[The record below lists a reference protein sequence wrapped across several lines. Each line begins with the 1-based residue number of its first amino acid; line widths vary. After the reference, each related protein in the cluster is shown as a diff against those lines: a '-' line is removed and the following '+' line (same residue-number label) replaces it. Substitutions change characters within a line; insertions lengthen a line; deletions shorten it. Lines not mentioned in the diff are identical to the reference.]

1 MDWLSLSLA
10 SALVSATEAAGMK
23 KLFPRLTPYE
33 MGLAPMLYAQPL
45 CLAVLALARPPVPP
59 PGFWLDTALLMPFSF
74 AGYLLYCQAIR
85 LSPLSLTLPY
95 LALTP
100 ALALLTGSLL
110 LGEVPNAA
118 GAAGVLCLAAGSYLL
133 NLRARATH
141 GLLGPLTAVLREP
154 GSWRMLLAAAL
165 FSLVAVI
172 GKHATVLATPLGYV
186 AYFPP
191 TYTACLTAFLVL
203 TGRARLGNILAHP
216 GRGAA
221 MGLIHFAHIAANASA
236 IVLAKAAYM
245 LAVKRLDGLIGV
257 ILGRAAFQ
265 EEDFP
270 ARLAGASLMAAGV
283 AVIAVFGR

>member
-100 ALALLTGSLL
+100 ALAMLTGSLL

-118 GAAGVLCLAAGSYLL
+118 GAA
-133 NLRARATH
+133 
-141 GLLGPLTAVLREP
+141 
-154 GSWRMLLAAAL
+154 
-165 FSLVAVI
+165 
-172 GKHATVLATPLGYV
+172 
-186 AYFPP
+186 
-191 TYTACLTAFLVL
+191 
-203 TGRARLGNILAHP
+203 
-216 GRGAA
+216 
-221 MGLIHFAHIAANASA
+221 MGLIHFAHIAVNASA
-236 IVLAKAAYM
+236 IVLTKAAYM
-245 LAVKRLDGLIGV
+245 LAIKRLDGLFGV

-270 ARLAGASLMAAGV
+270 ARLAGAGLMAAGV